1 MELEEFKRQLH
12 ELRDI
17 IIEGIAYFS
26 AWYGIAN
33 LDEDSAD
40 ALNRYRAFFLPAQPA
55 LKKMAL
61 LQFAKVFDND
71 TRTVSLH
78 TLLSAAKSNP
88 ALLVPY
94 AEGDDLENLERK
106 IDSNEQLLSHLKSYR
121 DQRLA
126 HHDQVVSRDTSLPF
140 GQVRQLIDDVKDM
153 YNSLSNWHERSTI
166 SLDFMYKEAER
177 HTSDVIRIMCEERD
191 RAKQQTSEADNQIDK
206 LDSLRKEIVFGT
218 NIAVFALA
226 FAIIVYAISI
236 FFKNILQGS
245 VGIVLSFM
253 MLMLGFPN
261 NRKWIAENYKRF
273 RWLFYLIIGIL
284 IIVAILSIHFVWV
297 IPI

>member
-1 MELEEFKRQLH
+1 MEPEEFKRQLH

-17 IIEGIAYFS
+17 IVEGVAYFS

-40 ALNRYRAFFLPAQPA
+40 ALNRYRAFFLPVQPS
-55 LKKMAL
+55 LKNMAL
-61 LQFAKVFDND
+61 LQFAKVFDHD
-71 TRTVSLH
+71 PRTVSLH

-94 AEGDDLENLERK
+94 AEGDDLQNLERK

-153 YNSLSNWHERSTI
+153 YNSLSKWHERSTI

-191 RAKQQTSEADNQIDK
+191 RAKQRISEADNH
-206 LDSLRKEIVFGT
+206 
-218 NIAVFALA
+218 
-226 FAIIVYAISI
+226 
-236 FFKNILQGS
+236 
-245 VGIVLSFM
+245 
-253 MLMLGFPN
+253 
-261 NRKWIAENYKRF
+261 
-273 RWLFYLIIGIL
+273 IGKGD
-284 IIVAILSIHFVWV
+284 
-297 IPI
+297 